1 MAKVYVITAGS
12 YSGYHICA
20 VSLDPKKAEVLAKF
34 YTEHGYDQAGVE
46 EYEADY
52 EYDRIES
59 GCQMYIV
66 TFDEKG
72 NVEHIEL
79 DRTPMSENV
88 YRSWGRSVKAEVW
101 AKDAKAAVKIAAE
114 KRAMYLAEKEGI
126 A

>member
-12 YSGYHICA
+12 YSDYHICA
-20 VSLDPKKAEVLAKF
+20 VSLDQQKAEALAKF
-34 YTEHGYDQAGVE
+34 YTKHGYDKAGVE

-66 TFDEKG
+66 TFDEQG
-72 NVEHIEL
+72 DVEHIEL
-79 DRTPMSENV
+79 DSAPMSENV
-88 YRSWGRSVKAEVW
+88 FLSWGRSVKAEVW

-126 A
+126 T